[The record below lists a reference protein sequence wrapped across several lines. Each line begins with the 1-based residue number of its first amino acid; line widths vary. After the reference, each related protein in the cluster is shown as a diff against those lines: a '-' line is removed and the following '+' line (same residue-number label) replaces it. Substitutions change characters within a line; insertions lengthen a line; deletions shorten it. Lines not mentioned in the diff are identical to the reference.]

1 MWQSH
6 IYLENIY
13 LEIQSFDFSQ
23 INLEVYEPKRTIN
36 NSIAYHKLTEIDLL

>member
-6 IYLENIY
+6 IFLENMT
-13 LEIQSFDFSQ
+13 QSLDLSQ

-36 NSIAYHKLTEIDLL
+36 NSIAYNKLIEIDLL